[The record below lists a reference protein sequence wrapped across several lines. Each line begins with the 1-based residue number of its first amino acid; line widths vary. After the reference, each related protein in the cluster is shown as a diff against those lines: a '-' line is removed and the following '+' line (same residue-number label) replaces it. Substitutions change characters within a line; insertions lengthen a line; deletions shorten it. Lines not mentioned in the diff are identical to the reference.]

1 MSSLVSLIIAL
12 FSILITVLLLV
23 VASLA
28 IVVLLIVFMFASII
42 IGVQQESVFKGL
54 RVFTIACAVAI
65 IAPVSALLFKF
76 NLAETLGI
84 SMNQALWLGGAL
96 GVIVSI
102 VFVLI
107 SFKVFL
113 KISTLSYEYI
123 NKKVKKSPN

>member
-28 IVVLLIVFMFASII
+28 IVVLLIVFMFTSVI
-42 IGVQQESVFKGL
+42 IGVHQESIFKGL
-54 RVFTIACAVAI
+54 RVFTLACAIAI

-76 NLAETLGI
+76 NLTEVLGI
-84 SMNQALWLGGAL
+84 SMNQALWLGGTL

-102 VFVLI
+102 VFVLL
-107 SFKVFL
+107 SFKFFL
-113 KISTLSYEYI
+113 KISRLAYEYI
-123 NKKVKKSPN
+123 DKKIRKNPN